1 MKKNKMDL
9 LKGICILL
17 LSTISLFVS
26 AQTTVTGTVT
36 NGEGEALIGVTVR
49 VTGTSIGTITDID
62 GNFTLP
68 NVPVNATL
76 EVSYVG
82 MHSQT
87 IALEGRSSIQVILEE
102 DTELLDEVV
111 VVGYGTMRREAVTGS
126 VSSIQADDIREIS
139 TGNLTAALQGR
150 LPGVQMQQSSSRP
163 GADMQ
168 IRIRGTRSLN
178 ADNNPLIVLDGIPFA
193 GSISDINPN
202 DIRSIDV
209 LKDASSTA
217 IYGSRGA
224 NGVIMITTFKGVAG
238 QKATVSYNVYYGA
251 KTLYNRYPMMT
262 GDELYQMRHD
272 AGVYKED
279 LGGGSS
285 RPTMGADEAVGVNT
299 DWQDLMFDTGMI
311 MSHDVGVSGGTAQ
324 EVIILE
330 QATTR
335 IHRCFPDRNTVVSI
349 CEPILIRQ

>member
-1 MKKNKMDL
+1 
-9 LKGICILL
+9 
-17 LSTISLFVS
+17 
-26 AQTTVTGTVT
+26 
-36 NGEGEALIGVTVR
+36 
-49 VTGTSIGTITDID
+49 
-62 GNFTLP
+62 
-68 NVPVNATL
+68 
-76 EVSYVG
+76 
-82 MHSQT
+82 
-87 IALEGRSSIQVILEE
+87 
-102 DTELLDEVV
+102 
-111 VVGYGTMRREAVTGS
+111 
-126 VSSIQADDIREIS
+126 
-139 TGNLTAALQGR
+139 
-150 LPGVQMQQSSSRP
+150 
-163 GADMQ
+163 
-168 IRIRGTRSLN
+168 LN

-193 GSISDINPN
+193 GTISDINPN

-238 QKATVSYNVYYGA
+238 QKATVNYNAFYGA

-262 GDELYQMRHD
+262 GDELYQMRNV
-272 AGVYKED
+272 AGIYKED
-279 LGGGSS
+279 LGGGNS
-285 RPTMGADEAVGVNT
+285 RPTMGADEAEGVNT

-324 EVIILE
+324 EVIILK